1 MKFFVFFAA
10 AYVLLVALA
19 VVFQRKLIYFPMPLY
34 GPTPENFGVPY
45 EEVFFTNASSLR
57 LHGWWIAPPQKGAP
71 VVLYCHGNAANLSSL
86 AEVAYLFHFLGAGVF
101 LWDYRCYGKSEK
113 GPLSQ
118 SGLLEDAEA
127 ALAALRARTAGKS
140 PLYFWGH
147 SLGSA
152 VVALLAERFEP
163 DVLVLEGTFP
173 SLPELARRVYPWLF
187 VPEKLFKDPWRV
199 EESVTRRKCPL
210 WVVHGEK
217 DEIVPLALGRKVFE
231 KAAPPK
237 KMLVLEGMGHNDL
250 PRVFD
255 RVFPE
260 IRKIFQEHQS
270 PGTKGAAE
278 SSRK

>member
-1 MKFFVFFAA
+1 MKLLVFFAA
-10 AYVLLVALA
+10 TYVFLVALV
-19 VVFQRKLIYFPMPLY
+19 VVFQRRMIYFPMPLY
-34 GPTPENFGVPY
+34 GPTPENFGISF

-57 LHGWWIAPPQKGAP
+57 LHGWWIAPPAKGAP

-86 AEVAYLFHFLGAGVF
+86 AEVAYLFHLLGAGVF
-101 LWDYRCYGKSEK
+101 LWDYRCYGRSEK

-118 SGLLEDAEA
+118 QGLLEDAEA
-127 ALAALRARTAGKS
+127 ALSALRARADEKS

-152 VVALLAERFEP
+152 VAALLAERFEP
-163 DVLVLEGTFP
+163 DVLILEGTFP

-187 VPEKLFKDPWRV
+187 VPKKFFKDPWCV
-199 EESVTRRKCPL
+199 EESVSRRKCPL

-217 DEIVPLALGRKVFE
+217 DAIVPLVLGRKVFE

-237 KMLVLEGMGHNDL
+237 KLLVLENMGHNDL

-260 IRKIFQEHQS
+260 IQKIFRWPQS
-270 PGTKGAAE
+270 PGTKEAAE